1 MSKTSAPSDHLF
13 TILVIE
19 DLPGNLAVV
28 VGYLENQGFQVLVM
42 ESGERAVHLA
52 EFGQPD
58 LILLDVLMQ
67 GMGGFETCRRLKAAE
82 STKGIPVI
90 FMTALAETANKIAG
104 FEAGGVDYITKPF
117 EHAEVL
123 ARVRTHLTLRAL
135 RKQLEAQNT
144 KLQQEV
150 ATRERFEVALRL
162 AHKEP
167 EVYREL
173 DRVNDELRAMAELE
187 VARAQLEVAR
197 AQARAQ
203 LESEIV
209 ERRHAEAQLRES
221 EALNKLIIDSS
232 RDCIKVLDLE
242 ARLMFMNPGGLR
254 ALEIC
259 DFEPFVGAQWLEFWN
274 GDDKLAATRA
284 FETAKAGE
292 AGEFVGYFATTQTK
306 TPKWWYVVVS
316 PICNAIGRVTRI
328 LAVSRDVTEYKQME
342 FKLRQSIAAR
352 DEFLSIAS
360 HELKTPI
367 TSLQMQL
374 EMARRKVDAVAG
386 LAPPPPK
393 LARMLDTSLKQAE
406 RLTALVN
413 KMLDVA
419 RIQAGRLTVSPERVD
434 LSELTRGVFERF
446 GEQLL
451 AASCVVT
458 LELARDVVGSWDQ
471 SRIEQVVENLA
482 SNALK
487 YAPGGRIEVAT
498 RLVGDRARL
507 VVRDHGRG
515 IPPDKQAVI
524 FERFE
529 RGGKPLSD
537 AGLGLGLFIAREIVR
552 SHNGFIW
559 CETPDGPGV
568 RFVLDLPLEPAHAV
582 EGEQTST

>member
-1 MSKTSAPSDHLF
+1 MSKTSAPSDHSF
-13 TILVIE
+13 TILIIE

-28 VGYLENQGFQVLVM
+28 VGYLENQGFQVLVV
-42 ESGERAVHLA
+42 ESGERAMHLA

-82 STKGIPVI
+82 STKEIPVI

-135 RKQLEAQNT
+135 RKQLEAQNA

-167 EVYREL
+167 EAYREL

-187 VARAQLEVAR
+187 A
-197 AQARAQ
+197 ARAQ
-203 LESEIV
+203 LESEVV

-221 EALNKLIIDSS
+221 EVFNKLIIDSS

-259 DFEPFVGAQWLEFWN
+259 DFEPLVGAQWLEFWN
-274 GDDKLAATRA
+274 GDDKLAATCA

-342 FKLRQSIAAR
+342 FKLRQSIATR

-374 EMARRKVDAVAG
+374 EMARRKVDADAG

-393 LARMLDTSLKQAE
+393 LARMLDTTLKQAE

-419 RIQAGRLTVSPERVD
+419 RIQTDRLMVSPERVD
-434 LSELTRGVFERF
+434 LSELTRDVFERF

-451 AASCVVT
+451 DASCVVT

-482 SNALK
+482 SNALR

-507 VVRDHGRG
+507 VVRDHGCG
-515 IPPDKQAVI
+515 IPLDKQAVI

-552 SHNGFIW
+552 SHNGFIC

-568 RFVLDLPLEPAHAV
+568 RFVLELPLEPAHAV